1 MTPKIKNAREL
12 KSFLFESDTGRVKQD
27 NYQTFVEATQQGQL
41 GLSNFS
47 VKDLAETLCGEG
59 WQHGNAVSATEGM
72 ELHEADGIPVTST
85 HLPKITAQLLF
96 SEIRAQHDTEANVFT
111 PLIPTIPSKIK
122 GTEIVPSITNIDPDD
137 FESVAE
143 GQEYPTVGV
152 TEEYFTL
159 PGKDKKGGIIQLTRE
174 AILFDKTM
182 MLVEQARKIGGA
194 LGVLREKESIDRLTG
209 YVNNYNR
216 NGTASDTYT
225 TSGVINKQTALPLND
240 WTDID
245 TAMRLWEDILDPN
258 TNEPL
263 TGMPKHL
270 VVMPAKVATG
280 SRILAAT
287 GTRTQEN
294 ASGGTR
300 SEDTYGENPL
310 SHLGLNLQLITSRQ
324 LYQRVLATAEAVAA
338 TARDGWFLGNLDEL
352 LAWYEC
358 WPLELR
364 QQGPDSP
371 AGFGRDVIAQFKAS
385 YFGVTSVRERRKM
398 LKLENTAW

>member
-47 VKDLAETLCGEG
+47 VQDLTETLCGED
-59 WQHGNAVSATEGM
+59 WHRGNAATATQGM
-72 ELHEADGIPVTST
+72 ELREADGLPVTST
-85 HLPKITAQLLF
+85 HLKQITGQLLF
-96 SEIRAQHDTEANVFT
+96 SEIRAQHDAEANVFT
-111 PLIPTIPSKIK
+111 PLIPTIPSIIK

-159 PGKDKKGGIIQLTRE
+159 PSKDKKGGIIQLTRE
-174 AILFDKTM
+174 AIKFDKTM
-182 MLVEQARKIGGA
+182 ELVKRAQMIGKA

-263 TGMPKHL
+263 SGAPKHL
-270 VVMPAKVATG
+270 IHMPAKTATVG
-280 SRILAAT
+280 RILSAT

-300 SEDTYGENPL
+300 SEDTYGGNPL
-310 SHLGLNLQLITSRQ
+310 RHLGLSLTPLTSRQ

-371 AGFGRDVIAQFKAS
+371 DGFGRDVVMQFKAS
-385 YFGVTSVRERRKM
+385 YYGVTAVREKRKM